1 MIPTISTYL
10 SGWFS
15 RQLNGA
21 LTETARAPDP
31 KLGRVVQRMS
41 LQFGRLGP
49 RAPVSS
55 ATDNNYRTEIYTSIH
70 EIDAGSWDA
79 ILGHNGLIR
88 SHAYLAAVEAASIAD
103 CQYFY
108 PVITDPDGQIVAH
121 ACVYTIVTDFA
132 QLLPKSLA
140 WFPQLTR
147 RIWKRFLHVPITEC
161 ASPLSA
167 SHSISII
174 SGAERQRLIR
184 KIGAAVN
191 LIARTQRCSLLVVR
205 DFLTADRDDFDTL
218 LRDGYNLVSNMP
230 LARIRVRWNSY
241 EEYLSSMRSRYRKD
255 VKRRLR
261 RAAKSGQEVRVLESF
276 GEQSDLWVEQARTVQ
291 ENTKGFKRE
300 ILPPGYYQNMDAK
313 LGEKSLLV
321 AAKRDGRIV
330 AHGMVLHDDSDTI
343 ATYFGRNRGPASQE
357 WFHLVNEVIRI
368 GIDRKSDYINLGL
381 GSYDAKSNVGADV
394 EPLFVYSKSTI
405 AWVNWLMR
413 LIPRTMDFPV
423 KEPKRVFHD

>member
-1 MIPTISTYL
+1 M
-10 SGWFS
+10 
-15 RQLNGA
+15 
-21 LTETARAPDP
+21 RASAP
-31 KLGRVVQRMS
+31 KLGRVVHRMS
-41 LQFGRLGP
+41 QQFGRLGS
-49 RAPVSS
+49 RAPM
-55 ATDNNYRTEIYTSIH
+55 TTREDQTYETNIYTSIH
-70 EIDAGSWDA
+70 EIKAESWDA
-79 ILGHNGLIR
+79 IIGHNGLIR
-88 SHAYLAAVEAASIAD
+88 SHAYLAAVEAASIDD
-103 CQYFY
+103 CQYFF
-108 PVITDPDGQIVAH
+108 PVITDKDGRTVAH

-140 WFPQLTR
+140 WLPRATR
-147 RIWKRFLHVPITEC
+147 QFWKRFLLVQVTEC

-167 SHSISII
+167 SHSISVIP
-174 SGAERQRLIR
+174 GNDRKKLIT

-191 LIARTQRCSLLVVR
+191 SIARTQRSSLLVVR
-205 DFLTADRDDFDTL
+205 DFLTADRNDFDTL
-218 LRDGYNLVSNMP
+218 LSNGYNLVSNMP

-261 RAAKSGQEVRVLESF
+261 RATKSGQEVRVLESF
-276 GEQSDLWVEQARTVQ
+276 GAQSDLWVEQARTVQ

-300 ILPPGYYQNMDAK
+300 ILPPGYYENMDTK
-313 LGEKSLLV
+313 LGDKSLLV

-343 ATYFGRNRGPASQE
+343 ATYFGRDRGPASQE

-368 GIDRKSDYINLGL
+368 GIDRKSKYINLGL

-405 AWVNWLMR
+405 TWVNWLMR
-413 LIPRTMDFPV
+413 LVPRTMEHPV

>member
-10 SGWFS
+10 SGLFS
-15 RQLNGA
+15 RQLSGD
-21 LTETARAPDP
+21 LTRSAQARDP
-31 KLGRVVQRMS
+31 KLGRVVRRIS
-41 LQFGRLGP
+41 SQFGRLGS
-49 RAPVSS
+49 RTRVSTAP
-55 ATDNNYRTEIYTSIH
+55 DEIYRTDIYTSIH
-70 EIDAGSWDA
+70 EIEAKSWDA
-79 ILGHNGLIR
+79 IIGHNGLIR
-88 SHAYLAAVEAASIAD
+88 SHAYLAAVEAASIDD

-108 PVITDPDGQIVAH
+108 PVITDEDGRIVAH

-140 WFPQLTR
+140 WFPQATR
-147 RIWKRFLHVPITEC
+147 RFWSRFLHVRITEC

-167 SHSISII
+167 SHSISVI
-174 SGAERQRLIR
+174 SGADRKILIG
-184 KIGAAVN
+184 KIGAIVN
-191 LIARTQRCSLLVVR
+191 SIARNQRSSLLVVR

-218 LRDGYNLVSNMP
+218 LSDGYNLVSNMP

-255 VKRRLR
+255 VKRRLK
-261 RAAKSGQEVRVLESF
+261 RAAKVGQEVRVLESF
-276 GEQSDLWVEQARTVQ
+276 GGQSDLWVEQARTVQ

-300 ILPPGYYQNMDAK
+300 ILPSGYYENMDAK
-313 LGEKSLLV
+313 LGDKSLLV
-321 AAKRDGRIV
+321 AAQRDGRIV

-368 GIDRKSDYINLGL
+368 GIDRKSTYINLGL

-394 EPLFVYSKSTI
+394 EPLYVYSKSTI

-413 LIPRTMDFPV
+413 LVPRTMDYPV
-423 KEPKRVFHD
+423 KVPKRVFHD

>member
-1 MIPTISTYL
+1 L

-15 RQLNGA
+15 RQFNWA
-21 LTETARAPDP
+21 LTETAQVPDP
-31 KLGRVVQRMS
+31 KLGRVMQLIL
-41 LQFGRLGP
+41 LQFGRLG
-49 RAPVSS
+49 S
-55 ATDNNYRTEIYTSIH
+55 RTLGSPKADDRYCTKIYTSIH
-70 EIDAGSWDA
+70 EIDAGAWDS
-79 ILGHNGLIR
+79 ILGENGLIR
-88 SHAYLAAVEAASIAD
+88 SHAYLAAVEAASIED
-103 CQYFY
+103 CKYFY
-108 PVITDPDGQIVAH
+108 PVITDLNGQIVAH

-132 QLLPKSLA
+132 QLLPNSLT
-140 WFPQLTR
+140 WFSHLAR
-147 RIWKRFLHVPITEC
+147 RVWKRFLHVRITEC

-174 SGAERQRLIR
+174 SGTERKSLIR
-184 KIGAAVN
+184 KIGKAVN
-191 LIARTQRCSLLVVR
+191 SIARAQHSSLLVVR
-205 DFLTADRDDFDTL
+205 DFLTADRNEFDSL
-218 LRDGYNLVSNMP
+218 LLDGYNLVSNMP
-230 LARIRVRWNSY
+230 LARIRVRWDSY

-261 RAAKSGQEVRVLESF
+261 TAEKSGQEVRILESF
-276 GEQSDLWVEQARTVQ
+276 SEQSELWVEQARTVR

-300 ILPPGYYQNMDAK
+300 ILPPGYYQHMDSK

-368 GIDRKSDYINLGL
+368 GIDRKSNYINLGL

-405 AWVNWLMR
+405 TWVNWLMR
-413 LIPRTMDFPV
+413 LIPRTMDFSI
-423 KEPKRVFHD
+423 KDPKRVFHDHHYD